1 MRTTITLDDKLVEDL
16 REDTGITELSA
27 LVRTAML
34 EMRQR
39 LAARAVMAMGGSHPT
54 AWAPNEGDEPP
65 V

>member
-1 MRTTITLDDKLVEDL
+1 MRTTITLDDKLVDDL
-16 REDTGITELSA
+16 REDTGIAEVSA

-39 LAARAVMAMGGSHPT
+39 LDARAIAAMGGSAPD